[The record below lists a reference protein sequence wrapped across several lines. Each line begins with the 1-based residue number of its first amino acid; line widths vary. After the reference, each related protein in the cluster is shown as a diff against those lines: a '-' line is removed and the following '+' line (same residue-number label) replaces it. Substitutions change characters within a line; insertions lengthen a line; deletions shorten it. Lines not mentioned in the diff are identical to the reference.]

1 MAPHDIVERPSCPDV
16 EVIGLPR
23 ALLWYRYG
31 TLWTTFFESLGKKVV
46 TSRPTDRDIL
56 ERGEAISGDECCLA
70 SKIFMGHVDSL
81 IGSCDALFIPSMRD
95 LGLHRSFCTKFQSLP
110 DLTASTFADRN
121 PRILSCLIARV
132 KDAEPD
138 EAHRKLARELG
149 ASGKEAKRA
158 YKEALRALE
167 RVEDAAADAQKR
179 TLQELREARTAQS
192 RQPSQSRQPNPARG
206 TAILIAAHS
215 YIAHDPF
222 LGGEIA
228 RMLDSMGATVLYA
241 DETDRRAAYRASE
254 GFSQTM
260 PWIVNR
266 EIAGSI
272 ELLRGEVDGIVLA
285 SAFPCGPDSMT
296 SDAIVRC
303 LSGTPVLNLTID
315 SQSGTAG
322 LETRLESFVDILRY
336 QKRGGYVHEL
346 AS

>member
-1 MAPHDIVERPSCPDV
+1 MAPHDIVDRPSCPDV

-81 IGSCDALFIPSMRD
+81 IGSCDAIFIPSMRD

-138 EAHRKLARELG
+138 EAHRKLARDLG

-158 YKEALRALE
+158 YKEALRAQE
-167 RVEDAAADAQKR
+167 RVEDAAADAQR
-179 TLQELREARTAQS
+179 RALHELRG
-192 RQPSQSRQPNPARG
+192 ARG
-206 TAILIAAHS
+206 TAILLAAHS

-228 RMLDSMGATVLYA
+228 RMLDTMGATVLYA
-241 DETDRRAAYRASE
+241 DETDRRAALRASE